1 VSTMIENYTPIGK
14 IENRDKRIWSKYNES
29 LVKRAVMLIDTDVF
43 EKWEKYLKLENNG
56 KIGRPYEYPIEFFE
70 FLMKIR
76 ALWDVPFRVLESFV
90 RILSKI
96 TGKFRPLTYVAIFK
110 RIRKIDVKRMMDEIS
125 RSNMNKENM
134 YIIIDSTGF
143 KITDRGEWINNK
155 YNKKRKGWIKV
166 HLAIDANSFNV
177 VSLSITDEKIH
188 DSQEFKKL
196 IDPVLEKTKAVYG
209 DKGYDSK
216 EIYNYLSENGIE
228 AIIPPKKNATTRS
241 RGSPARARLVREI
254 KRIGEE
260 EWKKAVNYGKRWL
273 IEIFFSGLKRVVGE
287 IVRAKKDEYKIQE
300 VIFKIFSYFVM
311 RNYTEV

>member
-1 VSTMIENYTPIGK
+1 MIENYTPMVN

-43 EKWEKYLKLENNG
+43 ERWNKYLEIENSG

-76 ALWDVPFRVLESFV
+76 ALWNVPFRVLESFV

-110 RIRKIDVKRMMDEIS
+110 RIRKIDVKKMMDEIS

-143 KITDRGEWINNK
+143 RITDRGEWMNEK
-155 YNKKRKGWIKV
+155 YSRKRKGWIKV
-166 HLAIDANSFNV
+166 HLAIDADSFNV
-177 VSLSITDEKIH
+177 VSLSITDEKVH
-188 DSQEFKKL
+188 DSKEFKKL

-216 EIYNYLSENGIE
+216 EKYC
-228 AIIPPKKNATTRS
+228 
-241 RGSPARARLVREI
+241 
-254 KRIGEE
+254 
-260 EWKKAVNYGKRWL
+260 
-273 IEIFFSGLKRVVGE
+273 
-287 IVRAKKDEYKIQE
+287 
-300 VIFKIFSYFVM
+300 
-311 RNYTEV
+311 